1 VSRDERFATM
11 KGSDCP
17 IDHATLKK
25 ISLKTSILVR
35 QFSKLDFV
43 RFWLCPVPE
52 DAVVC
57 DVTEGLIE
65 GQEASAHVVDV
76 FEFSAVWPVVD
87 PDLVICA
94 DWLEAGDRRLVFQ

>member
-43 RFWLCPVPE
+43 RFGYV
-52 DAVVC
+52 
-57 DVTEGLIE
+57 
-65 GQEASAHVVDV
+65 Q
-76 FEFSAVWPVVD
+76 F
-87 PDLVICA
+87 
-94 DWLEAGDRRLVFQ
+94 

>member
-43 RFWLCPVPE
+43 RFGYVQFQKMLLFAMWLR
-52 DAVVC
+52 A
-57 DVTEGLIE
+57 
-65 GQEASAHVVDV
+65 
-76 FEFSAVWPVVD
+76 
-87 PDLVICA
+87 
-94 DWLEAGDRRLVFQ
+94 